1 MTTHTILLVQPRPDK
16 NSRTYY
22 ERNTVAA
29 AMDQI
34 ANIFEQHLQQ
44 ENPGLRQIQYS
55 ADDLFQYIDS
65 HKDFVALV
73 FEPSQGSYLPKNK
86 DWIKERL
93 ISHFSRQNSQPQQQ
107 QRGHNQQYHQPRSQH
122 YHPRGGNRRW

>member
-1 MTTHTILLVQPRPDK
+1 MTTHTILLVQPHPEK

-34 ANIFEQHLQQ
+34 ASLFEQHLQQ
-44 ENPGLRQIQYS
+44 ENPRLAQLQYS

-86 DWIKERL
+86 EWIKEKL
-93 ISHFSRQNSQPQQQ
+93 LSHFSRQNTQSQRGGQQQ
-107 QRGHNQQYHQPRSQH
+107 QHHHQQQRSQH
-122 YHPRGGNRRW
+122 YHPRSNRRW